1 MGGGDL
7 EVKMGNVWHSKSA
20 EEVLK
25 ELGGREEGLLEEEVK
40 ERIKKFGPNRLSELK
55 KRGILSFFFE
65 QFKNFLI
72 IILIFAT
79 FLAFLTGDWTE
90 GLVILT
96 IILIAAGL
104 GGMQNYQAERVVRE
118 LKEMLS
124 PYARVLR
131 EGKEKV
137 ILAEEVVPG
146 DIILLSAGDKVPAD
160 VYLLSEITL
169 KVDESVLTGESVPVE
184 KEVCL
189 LPPETPSFARRNIL
203 FSGTSVVYGKGKG
216 VVLATGMN
224 TEFGKIAQTL
234 ETIKKEKTPLQ
245 VSLDKLGKWFGILTL
260 IFCGIILGIGIG
272 RGENLSKMFLWAIAV
287 AVAIVPEAL
296 PAVVTISL
304 SLGTKRMAKRKGLVR
319 KLASIET
326 LGAVNVICS
335 DKTGTLTKGEMAVK
349 EIFLPPGVV
358 IEVSGIGYQPEGEFF
373 LKGNDFPNLEA
384 NLKSLLL
391 VGLLC
396 NDAFLRKEKEK
407 WVIDGDP
414 TEGALLVLAAKK
426 GLKKEDLAEEY
437 PRVDEIPFT
446 PERKLMT
453 TIHKK
458 GDSFFIASK
467 GAGEVILDKC
477 GLRKEV
483 RTQYL
488 SVLQEMAKRGLRVL
502 GIAHKEG
509 NLLSDEKVEED
520 LTFLGFVGMMDLPRP
535 EVKSAVAKCKKAG
548 IKPMMITGDHILT
561 AQAVAKEIGIT
572 DEGGIC
578 LQGDDLDRM
587 SDAELEEKVER
598 IDLIARVSPFHK
610 LRVVS
615 AFQKRGYV
623 VAMTGDGVN
632 DAPALKKAD
641 IGIAMGVTGTQ
652 VTKEVS
658 DLIVLDDNFATI
670 VQSVEEGRNIFKNTR
685 NFISYGLTLHL
696 AEIFIILFT
705 LFLGLPLPLTAAQIL
720 FFNLVTDGLP
730 PLALSL
736 EPPEVGLMTQP
747 PRGKKESFFTRKSV
761 GFSLILSLLIAS
773 QASFIFLTG
782 LAQIREARTLVLSLI
797 TISAMFNC
805 FNWRSE
811 RLSVSKIGF
820 FSNRNLLLA
829 QGLTIFSL
837 LLIIY
842 LPFFARLFEISPF
855 PSSYWLSVIALG
867 STTLLL
873 GESLKKFWPD
883 K

>member
-1 MGGGDL
+1 
-7 EVKMGNVWHSKSA
+7 MGNAWHSKRA

-25 ELGGREEGLLEEEVK
+25 EIGGREEGLFEDEVK
-40 ERIKKFGPNRLSELK
+40 ERIKKFGPNRLTELK
-55 KRGILSFFFE
+55 KRGILSFFLE

-72 IILIFAT
+72 IILLFAT
-79 FLAFLTGDWTE
+79 FLALLTGDWTE
-90 GLVILT
+90 GLVILI

-104 GGMQNYQAERVVRE
+104 GGIQNYQAEKVVRE
-118 LKEMLS
+118 LKGMLS

-160 VYLLSEITL
+160 AYLLSEVTL
-169 KVDESVLTGESVPVE
+169 KVDESILTGESVPVE

-189 LPPETPSFARRNIL
+189 LPPETPSFARRNII

-234 ETIKKEKTPLQ
+234 EAIKEEKTPLQ

-272 RGENLSKMFLWAIAV
+272 RGENLSKMFLWAIAI

-296 PAVVTISL
+296 PAVVTVSL

-349 EIFLPPGVV
+349 EIFLPPGAVV
-358 IEVSGIGYQPEGEFF
+358 EVSGVGYQPEGEFSI
-373 LKGNDFPNLEA
+373 KGNNSPNLEV

-396 NDAFLRKEKEK
+396 NDAFLRKEKDK

-426 GLKKEDLAEEY
+426 GLKKEDLTKEY

-458 GDSFFIASK
+458 GDSFLIASK

-477 GLRKEV
+477 GLGKEV
-483 RTQYL
+483 SAQYL
-488 SVLQEMAKRGLRVL
+488 SVLQDMAKRGLRIL
-502 GIAHKEG
+502 GIAYKEG
-509 NLLSDEKVEED
+509 NLLSDERVEED

-561 AQAVAKEIGIT
+561 AQAVAKEVGIT
-572 DEGGIC
+572 DEEGIC
-578 LQGDDLDRM
+578 LEGEDLDRM
-587 SDAELEEKVER
+587 SDAELKEKVER
-598 IDLIARVSPFHK
+598 INVIARVSPFHK
-610 LRVVS
+610 LRIVS
-615 AFQKRGYV
+615 AFQNKGYV

-641 IGIAMGVTGTQ
+641 IGVAMGITGTE

-658 DLIVLDDNFATI
+658 DLIILDDNFATI
-670 VQSVEEGRNIFKNTR
+670 VQSVEEGRNIFKNTK

-696 AEIFIILFT
+696 AEIFIILFA

-736 EPPEVGLMTQP
+736 ELPEPGLMTQP
-747 PRGKKESFFTRKSV
+747 PRGRKESFFTGKSV
-761 GFSLILSLLIAS
+761 GFSLFLALLITG
-773 QASFIFLTG
+773 QVSFIFLTSH
-782 LAQIREARTLVLSLI
+782 AQIGETRTLVLSLI

-811 RLSVSKIGF
+811 RLSVFKIGF
-820 FSNRNLLLA
+820 FSNWNLLLA
-829 QGLTIFSL
+829 QSLTILSL
-837 LLIIY
+837 ILIIY

-855 PSSYWLSVIALG
+855 PPYYWLSVIALS

-873 GESLKKFWPD
+873 GELLKKFWPV